1 MCSCAYAYLWRR
13 SEGQLLMPEEVHP
26 GELEPQGGYREIA
39 EQVLDLVHEMVR
51 LQNHANQSATRDEA
65 VDEERTAGKLARR
78 IVRVVRVELA
88 PPGQYRKEDGRT

>member
-1 MCSCAYAYLWRR
+1 
-13 SEGQLLMPEEVHP
+13 MPEEVHP
-26 GELEPQGGYREIA
+26 GELKPQGSYREIA

-78 IVRVVRVELA
+78 IVRVVGVELA